1 MGYISTA
8 MGHRFSALL
17 MSLMALQVV
26 LVDRNTKALFS
37 SKATEI
43 LTKLYFYIQRRNT
56 HCWWISQALNHDYCR
71 NMKTSDS
78 CTIILLNLKWC
89 ITVQYIFES
98 MTFAHFF
105 CVESFLHIVKWE
117 YPVFLSAS
125 SSEDHTTR
133 HHFFCFQTFMSC
145 VIV

>member
-56 HCWWISQALNHDYCR
+56 HCWWISQALNHEISKT
-71 NMKTSDS
+71 NMFFFVARGGIHD
-78 CTIILLNLKWC
+78 LLNHIKNQVTL
-89 ITVQYIFES
+89 
-98 MTFAHFF
+98 MT
-105 CVESFLHIVKWE
+105 S
-117 YPVFLSAS
+117 
-125 SSEDHTTR
+125 
-133 HHFFCFQTFMSC
+133 
-145 VIV
+145 